1 MTDEPSWQP
10 DLARYANHYGVT
22 VSGLE
27 DLYRI
32 KDLVFI
38 SLEFDKII
46 NPKKFLSD
54 ELYNVHFS
62 LLPAYKGVYTSY
74 WPIMNGEV
82 KSGVT
87 IHKIEKGIDTGDI
100 LFQKQFELPDT
111 FTSRDLY
118 LKYMNV
124 SKELFKECID
134 SILSRNFV
142 SKAQS
147 FYDSS
152 YYSLTSFDFNPQI
165 NLNQT
170 ALSVMRQ
177 CRALTFREYQLPKI
191 NNLEV
196 TNAVCTENKSK
207 KKAGTVLLQD
217 DELILS
223 TIDYDV
229 KFEIDYSMRIFD
241 LISNGTSTDLV
252 NMSLKKTFNVNITN
266 SNGWSAL
273 MQSIFQGKN
282 DLVFKLVELGADVN
296 QTNCN
301 GTTPLM
307 YAASYAEESHDIG
320 LFKFLLSNGANL
332 HHKDEFGY
340 SVKDYV
346 EKNKNSKIIDFIR
359 KYSD

>member
-1 MTDEPSWQP
+1 MTKKKICIAGKNEIALYGLQILLKKFDAEQLLVCPNKMTDEPSWQP

-118 LKYMNV
+118 
-124 SKELFKECID
+124 
-134 SILSRNFV
+134 
-142 SKAQS
+142 QS
-147 FYDSS
+147 
-152 YYSLTSFDFNPQI
+152 T
-165 NLNQT
+165 
-170 ALSVMRQ
+170 
-177 CRALTFREYQLPKI
+177 
-191 NNLEV
+191 
-196 TNAVCTENKSK
+196 
-207 KKAGTVLLQD
+207 
-217 DELILS
+217 
-223 TIDYDV
+223 
-229 KFEIDYSMRIFD
+229 
-241 LISNGTSTDLV
+241 
-252 NMSLKKTFNVNITN
+252 
-266 SNGWSAL
+266 
-273 MQSIFQGKN
+273 
-282 DLVFKLVELGADVN
+282 
-296 QTNCN
+296 
-301 GTTPLM
+301 
-307 YAASYAEESHDIG
+307 
-320 LFKFLLSNGANL
+320 
-332 HHKDEFGY
+332 
-340 SVKDYV
+340 
-346 EKNKNSKIIDFIR
+346 
-359 KYSD
+359 